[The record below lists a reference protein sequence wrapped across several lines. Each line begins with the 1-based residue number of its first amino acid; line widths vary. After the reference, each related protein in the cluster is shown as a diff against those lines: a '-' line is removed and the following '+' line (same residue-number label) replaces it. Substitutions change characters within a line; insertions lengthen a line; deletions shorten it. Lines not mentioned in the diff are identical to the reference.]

1 MWVDLL
7 VNQVMFVV
15 TDVVP
20 ASYASINMINKGHK
34 AGVLLTSF
42 FGLFQ

>member
-20 ASYASINMINKGHK
+20 ASYPFINMINKGHE
-34 AGVLLTSF
+34 ADVLLTSF
-42 FGLFQ
+42 LFTF